1 MSVSIA
7 VELRPVE
14 ELAPY
19 AANARKHSP
28 AAIKRLVKIIEDMGW
43 TNPILVDVDGIV
55 AGHKR
60 RLAALA
66 IYEKGGRIKLP
77 GGDLIPE
84 GMVPVLDVTG
94 WSEAQRRAY
103 ILADNQTTLES
114 EWDEGILRLELSWL
128 KDVGEVDMGLT
139 GFDGKA
145 LAKALGLA
153 AGTQGPVDG
162 EDTYTRKIAAPIYEP
177 KGDTPEPSELYDDEK
192 TRGLIEEIR
201 GADLPEDVAAFLEKA
216 AERHTV
222 FNFRRIADFYASAP
236 AETQRL
242 MERSA
247 LVIIDFNQAIENGFV
262 RLTKKLGA
270 LAAGAEAEE
279 DEDA

>member
-1 MSVSIA
+1 MQIS
-7 VELRPVE
+7 VELRPVS
-14 ELAPY
+14 ELVPY
-19 AANARKHSP
+19 AANARKHSQ
-28 AAIKRLVKIIEDMGW
+28 AAVTRLVKIIEDMGW
-43 TNPILVDVDGIV
+43 TSPILVDVDGIV

-66 IYEKGGRIKLP
+66 IYGKGGQIKLP
-77 GGDLIPE
+77 GGDLLPA

-145 LAKALGLA
+145 LAKALGMA
-153 AGTQGPVDG
+153 GGTQGANEG
-162 EDTYTRKIAAPIYEP
+162 EGAYTRKIKAPIYQP
-177 KGDTPEPSELYDDEK
+177 KGDTPAPAELYDDAK
-192 TRGLIEEIR
+192 ARGLIEEIR
-201 GADLPEDVAAFLEKA
+201 AADLPDDVAAFLEKA

-236 AETQRL
+236 TETQQL

-247 LVIIDFNQAIENGFV
+247 LVIIDFGQAIENGFV
-262 RLTKKLGA
+262 RLTKRLGD
-270 LAAGAEAEE
+270 LATGSEAAEE
-279 DEDA
+279 GDE

>member
-1 MSVSIA
+1 VIFAFFRFFGTRFPFPFEGSSNVSIA
-7 VELRPVE
+7 VKLRPVE

-77 GGDLIPE
+77 GGDLLPQ

-114 EWDEGILRLELSWL
+114 EWDEGILRLE
-128 KDVGEVDMGLT
+128 VGYHRLQSGNRKWFRQADE
-139 GFDGKA
+139 
-145 LAKALGLA
+145 A
-153 AGTQGPVDG
+153 AW
-162 EDTYTRKIAAPIYEP
+162 
-177 KGDTPEPSELYDDEK
+177 
-192 TRGLIEEIR
+192 
-201 GADLPEDVAAFLEKA
+201 
-216 AERHTV
+216 
-222 FNFRRIADFYASAP
+222 
-236 AETQRL
+236 
-242 MERSA
+242 RSC
-247 LVIIDFNQAIENGFV
+247 LNRE
-262 RLTKKLGA
+262 
-270 LAAGAEAEE
+270 
-279 DEDA
+279 

>member
-1 MSVSIA
+1 VDIA

-14 ELAPY
+14 ELVPY
-19 AANARKHSP
+19 EKNARKHS
-28 AAIKRLVKIIEDMGW
+28 ATAVKRLVKIIGEMGW
-43 TNPILVDVDGIV
+43 TNPILVDVDGVI

-60 RLAALA
+60 RLAALE
-66 IYEKGGRIKLP
+66 IYSKGGRIKLP
-77 GGDLIPE
+77 GGQELPA

-114 EWDEGILRLELSWL
+114 EWDEGVLRLELAWL
-128 KDVGEVDMGLT
+128 KEVGEVEMSLT
-139 GFDGKA
+139 GFDGKG
-145 LAKALGLA
+145 LEKALGIGQPG
-153 AGTQGPVDG
+153 AGEG
-162 EDTYTRKIAAPIYEP
+162 EGFYTRKIVAPIYEP
-177 KGDTPEPSELYDDEK
+177 TGDAPEPGELYDDAK
-192 TRGLIEEIR
+192 ARALIAEIR
-201 GADLPEDVAAFLEKA
+201 AADLPEDVALFLEKA

-262 RLTKKLGA
+262 RLTKKLGDLVA
-270 LAAGAEAEE
+270 KDHPDGGE
-279 DEDA
+279 DE